1 MRLNTKIF
9 LSGLILTIGLM
20 LTACPSRTSI
30 GKIESNP
37 SKYVGK
43 ETAVAG
49 RVTNSFGIALLGGVY
64 KVDDGTGSI
73 WVLTNRSV
81 PSKNSQ
87 VGVKGRVQD
96 GLSFGGRG
104 YGLGMIEN
112 DRRIK

>member
-1 MRLNTKIF
+1 MKFQTKVF
-9 LSGLILTIGLM
+9 LSGLILSIGLF

-30 GKIESNP
+30 GNIESNP
-37 SKYVGK
+37 SKYVGR

-49 RVTNSFGIALLGGVY
+49 RVTNSFGIAVLGGVY

-81 PSKNSQ
+81 PSKNSS
-87 VGVKGRVQD
+87 VGVKGKIQD
-96 GLSFGGRG
+96 GLSFGGKS
-104 YGLGMIEN
+104 YGLGMIED

>member
-1 MRLNTKIF
+1 MVTKSKVV
-9 LSGLILTIGLM
+9 LLTAVLCGALL
-20 LTACPSRTSI
+20 LTACPQRASI
-30 GKIESNP
+30 GSIEANP

-81 PSKNSQ
+81 PNKNSQ
-87 VGVKGRVQD
+87 VGVKGKVQD
-96 GLSFGGRG
+96 GLSFGGRS
-104 YGLGMIEN
+104 YGLGMIE
-112 DRRIK
+112 DERRIK

>member
-1 MRLNTKIF
+1 MAIKSKVVL
-9 LSGLILTIGLM
+9 LTAVLCGALLM
-20 LTACPSRTSI
+20 TACPQRASI
-30 GKIESNP
+30 GSIESNP

-81 PSKNSQ
+81 PNKNSQ
-87 VGVKGRVQD
+87 VGVKGKVQD
-96 GLSFGGRG
+96 GLSFGGRS
-104 YGLGMIEN
+104 YGLGMIE
-112 DRRIK
+112 DERRIK

>member
-1 MRLNTKIF
+1 MKIKSKALL
-9 LSGLILTIGLM
+9 LSLVLAAGLL
-20 LTACPSRTSI
+20 LTACPQRTSI
-30 GKIESNP
+30 GNIESNP

-43 ETAVAG
+43 DTAVAG

-87 VGVKGRVQD
+87 VGVKGKVQD
-96 GLSFGGRG
+96 GINFGGKS
-104 YGLGMIEN
+104 YGLGMIEDN
-112 DRRIK
+112 RRIR